1 VRNSRTL
8 FEKASRL
15 ASVGAEYLKAEFEA
29 EGSRR
34 EEVTALRASTRKA
47 DLGLTLKIGGCEAVT
62 DLRDA
67 IEFQAEVIVAPMIES
82 AYAVQKFDEA
92 VDSHEDVREEAT
104 QFLVNVETIGGLNNL
119 DAIIGAVSTSRNV
132 SGIVFGRVDFVRSQ
146 GLGRDAVDSDECLEA
161 ALKVAAACQSS
172 NLSLVLGGAISASSE
187 RFLLEVAKVKLNRF
201 ETRKVVFDAEVLSRT
216 KLSDLLNV
224 ALDFELSWLASKRD
238 YYHAISVEDSARIQ
252 MLEERLA
259 GGSR

>member
-1 VRNSRTL
+1 
-8 FEKASRL
+8 L
-15 ASVGAEYLKAEFEA
+15 AGAQFLKAEFEA

-67 IEFQAEVIVAPMIES
+67 IEFQADVIVAPMIES
-82 AYAVQKFDEA
+82 SYAVQKFDEA
-92 VDSHEDVREEAT
+92 VDSHEDTRGEAT
-104 QFLVNVETIGGLNNL
+104 QFLVNLETIAGLHNL
-119 DAIIGAVSTSRNV
+119 EAIIGAVSTSRNV
-132 SGIVFGRVDFVRSQ
+132 SGIVFGRVDFVKSQ

-161 ALKVAAACQSS
+161 ALKVAAACQTS

-216 KLSDLLNV
+216 KLSELLKE
-224 ALDFELSWLASKRD
+224 ALDFELSWLKSKRD
-238 YYHAISVEDSARIQ
+238 FYHAISVEDSARIQ
-252 MLEERLA
+252 MLEERLG